1 LNYYAIILGLFIIG
15 GFGAVLWGWIIFAKA
30 RKTLRW
36 PMVEGVIEQSAPTS
50 EDNDLLPHIQFSYTV
65 AAHIYQRTLE
75 FPDGTNPS
83 PELAASYAK
92 KYLPVPKYRS
102 ITTQASLIRPPLSQ
116 PGQRRLDDT
125 FLGVTAMALGS
136 TPCFS
141 ATIDSRPDHS
151 CCLHKVPGNI
161 IARQCLSLLLA

>member
-1 LNYYAIILGLFIIG
+1 MHAAKCIPLFPTTNAITQNGDSKLNYYAIILGLFIIG

-50 EDNDLLPHIQFSYTV
+50 QANDLLPHIQFSYTV

-92 KYLPVPKYRS
+92 KYPAGAKVSVYYNPD
-102 ITTQASLIRPPLSQ
+102 QADQATLE
-116 PGQRRLDDT
+116 PGLARGDW
-125 FLGVTAMALGS
+125 MIPALGIAAIALGIFALF
-136 TPCFS
+136 FS
-141 ATIDSRPDHS
+141 SY
-151 CCLHKVPGNI
+151 N
-161 IARQCLSLLLA
+161 